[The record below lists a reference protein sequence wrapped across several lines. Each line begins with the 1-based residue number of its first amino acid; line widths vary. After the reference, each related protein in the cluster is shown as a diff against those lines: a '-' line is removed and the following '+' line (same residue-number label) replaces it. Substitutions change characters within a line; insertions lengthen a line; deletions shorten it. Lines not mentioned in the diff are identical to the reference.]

1 MDGHVLANPIGA
13 RSAYAPARHAAHH
26 NVYCKLVGEAGW
38 RRLHPAAQ
46 RRFSRDAVLAGP
58 VTYRGDMS
66 VEMTGLGRFF
76 AWCGLLFGTPLP
88 IHAMQGGSA
97 EVRVYS
103 DGADGVV
110 YERLLSAA
118 PDRTETVSS
127 TKRPWSSERL
137 LEVTRRGLSMLL
149 AVFEHEGNLV
159 FESRGFGLLIGRYFL
174 RIPDALTPGV
184 CRVIHAPLDSRQF
197 RFTLELDHP
206 RFGRLMTQSG
216 TFEDPEA

>member
-1 MDGHVLANPIGA
+1 MDGHVLANPIVVTD
-13 RSAYAPARHAAHH
+13 APARHASPHH
-26 NVYCKLVGEAGW
+26 NVYRRLVGEAGW

-58 VTYRGDMS
+58 ITYCGDMS
-66 VEMTGLGRFF
+66 VEMTGLGRLF
-76 AWCGLLFGTPLP
+76 AWCGVLFGTPLP
-88 IHAMQGGSA
+88 VHAMQGGVA

-118 PDRTETVSS
+118 PGRSEIVSS

-149 AVFEHEGNLV
+149 AVFEHEGDLV
-159 FESRGFGLLIGRYFL
+159 FESRGFGLLIGGRWL
-174 RIPDALTPGV
+174 RIPAWMTPGT
-184 CRVIHAPLDSRQF
+184 CRVTHAPLDDREF
-197 RFTLELDHP
+197 RFTMELDHP
-206 RFGRLMTQSG
+206 RFGRLMTQTG
-216 TFEDPEA
+216 VFVDPEG